1 MVVEWWWENCSKLVW
16 SSYQRVR
23 LTYTFQL
30 VDSKFLKFISWSSW
44 TSGLQRFQHVLFMVS
59 GVFYYFNSILNPIL
73 YTILSRFMINYLS
86 SLAVIPTSHVQWST
100 LISFLNFSRRFRRGF
115 SDIYKKCWINH
126 QVKGQFHNLM
136 KFNEITTRIWR
147 QNIEIWSCFAQRQLH
162 FWKSFIFFLGKEPF
176 PISCACTLPD
186 ALGWVKRDIR
196 NLCSKVLQFNL
207 ILSKDS
213 LDPVSPIAAT
223 AWCQFSAR
231 GGAGHICPGQAQ
243 IK

>member
-30 VDSKFLKFISWSSW
+30 IDSKFLKFISWSSW

-126 QVKGQFHNLM
+126 QVKGQFHIRPEVNLM
-136 KFNEITTRIWR
+136 KSQLESGGKTLRFEVALPSASCIFGRVLSSFWGKNLSQSPVHAHCPMHLAGSKEISATSVRK
-147 QNIEIWSCFAQRQLH
+147 FY
-162 FWKSFIFFLGKEPF
+162 
-176 PISCACTLPD
+176 
-186 ALGWVKRDIR
+186 
-196 NLCSKVLQFNL
+196 NL
-207 ILSKDS
+207 ILFYPKT
-213 LDPVSPIAAT
+213 LLI
-223 AWCQFSAR
+223 QY
-231 GGAGHICPGQAQ
+231 HQ
-243 IK
+243 

>member
-30 VDSKFLKFISWSSW
+30 IDSKFLKFISWSSW

-126 QVKGQFHNLM
+126 QVKGQFHVRPEVNLM
-136 KFNEITTRIWR
+136 KSQLESGGKTLRFEVALPSASCIFGRVLSSFWGKNLSQSPVHAHCPMHLAGSKEISATSVRKFYNSIL
-147 QNIEIWSCFAQRQLH
+147 FYP
-162 FWKSFIFFLGKEPF
+162 K
-176 PISCACTLPD
+176 TL
-186 ALGWVKRDIR
+186 
-196 NLCSKVLQFNL
+196 L
-207 ILSKDS
+207 I
-213 LDPVSPIAAT
+213 
-223 AWCQFSAR
+223 QY
-231 GGAGHICPGQAQ
+231 HQ
-243 IK
+243 

>member
-30 VDSKFLKFISWSSW
+30 IDSKFLKFISWSSW

-126 QVKGQFHNLM
+126 QVKGQFHIRPEVHLM
-136 KFNEITTRIWR
+136 KSQLESGGKTLRFEVSLPSASCIFGRVLSSFWGKNLSQSPVHAHCPMHLAGSKEISATSVRKFYNSIL
-147 QNIEIWSCFAQRQLH
+147 FYP
-162 FWKSFIFFLGKEPF
+162 K
-176 PISCACTLPD
+176 TL
-186 ALGWVKRDIR
+186 
-196 NLCSKVLQFNL
+196 L
-207 ILSKDS
+207 IHYH
-213 LDPVSPIAAT
+213 
-223 AWCQFSAR
+223 Q
-231 GGAGHICPGQAQ
+231 
-243 IK
+243 

>member
-16 SSYQRVR
+16 SSYQRVK

-30 VDSKFLKFISWSSW
+30 IDSKFLKFISWSSW

-126 QVKGQFHNLM
+126 QVKGQFHIRPEVNLM
-136 KFNEITTRIWR
+136 KSQLVSGGKTLRFEVALPSA
-147 QNIEIWSCFAQRQLH
+147 SCIFGRVLST
-162 FWKSFIFFLGKEPF
+162 FWERTFPNLLCMHTARCTWLGQKRYPQPLFESFTI
-176 PISCACTLPD
+176 
-186 ALGWVKRDIR
+186 
-196 NLCSKVLQFNL
+196 
-207 ILSKDS
+207 
-213 LDPVSPIAAT
+213 
-223 AWCQFSAR
+223 
-231 GGAGHICPGQAQ
+231 
-243 IK
+243 